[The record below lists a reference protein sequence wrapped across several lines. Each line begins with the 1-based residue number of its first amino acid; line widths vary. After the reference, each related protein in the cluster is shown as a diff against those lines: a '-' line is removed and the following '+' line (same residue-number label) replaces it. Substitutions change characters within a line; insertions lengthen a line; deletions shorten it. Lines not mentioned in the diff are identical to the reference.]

1 MRIEIES
8 GEIIKRNGKIKS
20 GDRAGQDWEIRTQEA
35 YVYNGHAHP
44 ERIMLTLPNDFA
56 GYPPGSYLLGPESFI
71 VGDFKALTLAKTLTL
86 VRETEAPKLAKV
98 G

>member
-1 MRIEIES
+1 MKIEIQS
-8 GEIIKRNGKIKS
+8 GEIIKRNGKIKN

-56 GYPPGSYLLGPESFI
+56 GYPPGRYILAPESFV

-86 VRETEAPKLAKV
+86 VRDVEAAKIV
-98 G
+98 KAG